1 MRIKSP
7 TLMSGYHNNPQET
20 ADSFVDGWF
29 LTGDI
34 GYADEDGFLYLV
46 DRKKDLI
53 LSGGYNVYPLAVEHA
68 VLEHPDVVEAM
79 VIGLPDDYRGESA
92 WAYVVLR
99 DGAAPLTIEAL
110 RAFLDTR
117 LGRHELPQGVEIRQA
132 LPRTAVGKYSR
143 KTLRDEV
150 LNARAAG

>member
-1 MRIKSP
+1 
-7 TLMSGYHNNPQET
+7 MS
-20 ADSFVDGWF
+20 
-29 LTGDI
+29 
-34 GYADEDGFLYLV
+34 
-46 DRKKDLI
+46 
-53 LSGGYNVYPLAVEHA
+53 
-68 VLEHPDVVEAM
+68 VVA
-79 VIGLPDDYRGESA
+79 
-92 WAYVVLR
+92 
-99 DGAAPLTIEAL
+99 TIEAL